1 MTAEPG
7 SLLNAVSALVK
18 VEVKKWRM
26 GSSVVDVEFMAAAQG
41 KLWNNWSSTFEISHG
56 ESKITLILFPP
67 DFLGGDR
74 RRRG

>member
-41 KLWNNWSSTFEISHG
+41 KDKVVE
-56 ESKITLILFPP
+56 
-67 DFLGGDR
+67 
-74 RRRG
+74 